1 MTMQFSAVGLVAEDM
16 AATLAFYRL
25 LGLDFPADA
34 DAEPH
39 VDVLLPSGVR
49 LMWDTA
55 ETVRSIDP
63 TWTSPSGGHRVALAF
78 DCGTP
83 AAVDSAYAEITAAGH
98 DGHHEPWDAF
108 WGQRYATVL
117 DPDGNPVDLFA
128 SLTT

>member
-1 MTMQFSAVGLVAEDM
+1 MTMQFSALGLVADDM
-16 AATLAFYRL
+16 AKTLAFYRL
-25 LGLDFPADA
+25 LGLDIPAGA
-34 DAEPH
+34 DDQRH

-63 TWTSPSGGHRVALAF
+63 SWAPPSGGHRAALAF
-78 DCGTP
+78 DCGSP
-83 AAVDSAYAEITAAGH
+83 SAVDGAYAEITAAGY
-98 DGHHEPWDAF
+98 DGHHEPRDAP

-128 SLTT
+128 ELTG